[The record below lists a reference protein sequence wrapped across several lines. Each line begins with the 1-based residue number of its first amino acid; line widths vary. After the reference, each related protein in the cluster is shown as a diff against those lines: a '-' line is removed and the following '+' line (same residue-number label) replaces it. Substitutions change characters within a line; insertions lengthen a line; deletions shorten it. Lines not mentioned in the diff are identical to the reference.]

1 MRDRIQGAD
10 ERGRG
15 IISGHRT
22 VCASV
27 TQLQTT
33 ERGTEALDAGF
44 VGYEPNGKMTCPGPH
59 SSCAGRPKVLTLVL
73 RLRSCRAG
81 APHVRDW
88 VKRVMR
94 SLSTIMSYSPPVNL
108 PVTVAALGVIAKQAH
123 GEDANGGADDDDS
136 SDASSVYHPEG
147 DGQHA
152 ALPPALA
159 AAAAAM
165 AAANT
170 GAQQQQGQAQA
181 QQAQV
186 PLPAVE
192 SVGQRAADGVDA
204 DPTGLGVLGRPR
216 AASNATSTSYL
227 VRPCALLGRRRLTP
241 FMVS

>member
-1 MRDRIQGAD
+1 M
-10 ERGRG
+10 
-15 IISGHRT
+15 
-22 VCASV
+22 
-27 TQLQTT
+27 
-33 ERGTEALDAGF
+33 
-44 VGYEPNGKMTCPGPH
+44 
-59 SSCAGRPKVLTLVL
+59 
-73 RLRSCRAG
+73 
-81 APHVRDW
+81 RDW

-123 GEDANGGADDDDS
+123 ADDANGGGADDDS
-136 SDASSVYHPEG
+136 SDASSVYHPDG

-170 GAQQQQGQAQA
+170 GTQQQQGQQA
-181 QQAQV
+181 PVQQGQV

-227 VRPCALLGRRRLTP
+227 VRPCR
-241 FMVS
+241 